1 MLQRLLCLLLGYLC
15 GGFLTAELVARART
29 GKSAAALGTAGWLY
43 DAMLLDQC
51 KFPLPLRLCL
61 ELLPFLPYAG
71 LAFLAI
77 PAFGFT
83 GFYTVILLIGAL
95 AVDLLLARL
104 LRLIL
109 GTVWIPSAVSGLLL
123 GIFAAFAAL

>member
-1 MLQRLLCLLLGYLC
+1 MRVWPSWQ
-15 GGFLTAELVARART
+15 F
-29 GKSAAALGTAGWLY
+29 
-43 DAMLLDQC
+43 
-51 KFPLPLRLCL
+51 
-61 ELLPFLPYAG
+61 
-71 LAFLAI
+71 

>member
-1 MLQRLLCLLLGYLC
+1 
-15 GGFLTAELVARART
+15 
-29 GKSAAALGTAGWLY
+29 
-43 DAMLLDQC
+43 MLLDQC

-83 GFYTVILLIGAL
+83 GFYTVILLIAPWL
-95 AVDLLLARL
+95 
-104 LRLIL
+104 
-109 GTVWIPSAVSGLLL
+109 WICCWPVCCG
-123 GIFAAFAAL
+123 